1 MKISILTINA
11 TFSSLWYIFLAKSR
25 NQGYVHLKLDNFS
38 WRHKKLSGTVW
49 VALAGTAQVQP
60 VNKLSYVGER
70 NEPRENARASD
81 EAARGLASPLACL
94 SRVYFSRIGELARRL
109 AQVVDTHRNIV
120 MTRLAERVR
129 CTKFQSSLVNI
140 YFRLLNSKELKHRR
154 RRRQPQR
161 HF

>member
-1 MKISILTINA
+1 MFTPNWITFHGA
-11 TFSSLWYIFLAKSR
+11 TKSYLVQYEKQR
-25 NQGYVHLKLDNFS
+25 PE
-38 WRHKKLSGTVW
+38 
-49 VALAGTAQVQP
+49 AAQVWP
-60 VNKLSYVGER
+60 RNKLSYVGER
-70 NEPRENARASD
+70 NEPRENERASG

-94 SRVYFSRIGELARRL
+94 SRVYFSRYPPIGELARRL

-120 MTRLAERVR
+120 LTRLAERVR

-154 RRRQPQR
+154 RRRQPKR